1 MEKTIKLGKT
11 SVKLSNSVEW
21 LLIYREQF
29 DKDVLQDL
37 AAPVN
42 MAAELAF
49 SAVKA
54 TGGKQIEKGDIM
66 KVINA
71 IDYEDIRS
79 ALFSLAS
86 FESVDLIRI
95 LWAMA
100 KAANDEIDTPREW
113 AKSLDAFPLDVVIPT
128 IFDMNAQM
136 LFTTKKYNRL
146 RNAVDILKPK
156 TTGST
161 STES

>member
-11 SVKLSNSVEW
+11 SIKLSNSVEW

-29 DKDVLQDL
+29 DRDILQNL
-37 AAPVN
+37 IPVAN
-42 MAAELAF
+42 MAVEVAASLM
-49 SAVKA
+49 KA
-54 TGGKQIEKGDIM
+54 TGGKAIEKENVAELLQIVDVADIQ
-66 KVINA
+66 
-71 IDYEDIRS
+71 S
-79 ALFSLAS
+79 AFYSLAS
-86 FESVDLIRI
+86 LEFADIINIV
-95 LWAMA
+95 WAMA

-136 LFTTKKYNRL
+136 LLTTKKYNRL